1 MKTTISVIAA
11 LAIVSAIASPVKVSS
26 FGFDKNNATKCL
38 QAALDSKHRD
48 LIIDNT
54 GSDWIVDPIILRS
67 DKNIVLDENVVIRA
81 RHDGFHGI
89 KDSMFTGK
97 NVSNITISG
106 KKNAAIINENDY
118 FNRKVYSQSEWR
130 HTFSLAGCTNIT
142 IKDLKL
148 QGSGGDGFYIRDAKR
163 KPCCNITLENLDVS
177 KQGRQGVSL
186 ISVNGLRIRN
196 CSFRDTRGLSPEA
209 GIDFEP
215 NHPYHEFTDCIIEN
229 TTFSNNHGPNA
240 LHVFGKFNAT
250 TKPVSITYRNC
261 IFEGG
266 NSHGIIIN
274 RGANPPKG
282 NFSFEKCTVTNARK
296 NSLSLDI
303 MPDFPVVFND
313 LKIKHTSKY
322 PVVSILM
329 PKIYKQIAGTATLK
343 NISVTAPENT
353 QLFDAFIYP
362 VTITAEL
369 KLENFTLNGKA
380 VSSVPEFDKL
390 KKLYGQAI
398 IPAETDINT
407 LKSPAPVKQKYKM
420 DPKQSIGYRNKR
432 TMVLDGR
439 KGEEITVKLTGK
451 GVTKRHSA
459 CSITVTDPSGKTI
472 LNKSFSNFK
481 KQKVSFT
488 PEMNGWYKVTT
499 NSRSKLTV
507 TTDHRGQ
514 GMLMGA
520 RLQLFRSRGSLF
532 FEVPGGLDKFNILI
546 WGNPEE
552 SVSASLIDPDGKVV
566 KRKVKFE
573 KPEFFTG
580 SSKDVKESKIW
591 QIKIESSRDDF
602 TVLFP
607 APLHGVFAENP
618 DLLLRTR

>member
-11 LAIVSAIASPVKVSS
+11 LAIVSVIASPVKVSS
-26 FGFDKNNATKCL
+26 FGFDKNNATRCV

-97 NVSNITISG
+97 NVSNISISG

-274 RGANPPKG
+274 RGANPLKG

-322 PVVSILM
+322 PVV
-329 PKIYKQIAGTATLK
+329 
-343 NISVTAPENT
+343 
-353 QLFDAFIYP
+353 
-362 VTITAEL
+362 
-369 KLENFTLNGKA
+369 
-380 VSSVPEFDKL
+380 
-390 KKLYGQAI
+390 
-398 IPAETDINT
+398 
-407 LKSPAPVKQKYKM
+407 
-420 DPKQSIGYRNKR
+420 
-432 TMVLDGR
+432 
-439 KGEEITVKLTGK
+439 
-451 GVTKRHSA
+451 
-459 CSITVTDPSGKTI
+459 
-472 LNKSFSNFK
+472 
-481 KQKVSFT
+481 
-488 PEMNGWYKVTT
+488 
-499 NSRSKLTV
+499 
-507 TTDHRGQ
+507 
-514 GMLMGA
+514 
-520 RLQLFRSRGSLF
+520 
-532 FEVPGGLDKFNILI
+532 
-546 WGNPEE
+546 
-552 SVSASLIDPDGKVV
+552 
-566 KRKVKFE
+566 
-573 KPEFFTG
+573 
-580 SSKDVKESKIW
+580 
-591 QIKIESSRDDF
+591 
-602 TVLFP
+602 
-607 APLHGVFAENP
+607 
-618 DLLLRTR
+618 

>member
-1 MKTTISVIAA
+1 MKTTVSIIFA
-11 LAIVSAIASPVKVSS
+11 LAIMSAIASPVKVSS

-54 GSDWIVDPIILRS
+54 GSDWIIDPVILRS

-81 RHDGFHGI
+81 RHDGFHGV

-148 QGSGGDGFYIRDAKR
+148 RGSGGDGFYIRDHKR
-163 KPCCNITLENLDVS
+163 KTSCNITLENLDVS

-196 CSFRDTRGLSPEA
+196 CSFRDTRGLSPQA

-215 NHPYHEFTDCIIEN
+215 NHPYQEFIDCVIEN
-229 TTFSNNHGPNA
+229 TTFSNNCGANA
-240 LHVFGKFNAT
+240 LHVLSKFNET
-250 TKPVSITYRNC
+250 TKPVSITYKNC
-261 IFEGG
+261 VFEGG

-274 RGANPPKG
+274 RGNRSPKG
-282 NFSFEKCTVTNARK
+282 NITFENCTVTNARK
-296 NSLSLDI
+296 NSLSIDI
-303 MPDFPVVFND
+303 IPDFPVVFNG
-313 LKIKHTSKY
+313 LKTKHTSKY
-322 PVVSILM
+322 PVISILM
-329 PKIYKQIAGTATLK
+329 PKVYKQIAGTATLK

-362 VTITAEL
+362 ATITAEL
-369 KLENFTLNGKA
+369 KLENFTFNGKA
-380 VSSVPEFDKL
+380 VSSAPEFEKL
-390 KKLYGQAI
+390 KKLYGDAI
-398 IPAETDINT
+398 IAAKTDINT
-407 LKSPAPVKQKYKM
+407 LESPAPVKQKYKTKS
-420 DPKQSIGYRNKR
+420 KQSIGYRNNR
-432 TMVLDGR
+432 TLVLDGR
-439 KGEEITVKLTGK
+439 KGEKITVKLTGA
-451 GVTKRHSA
+451 GVTRRHSA
-459 CSITVTDPSGKTI
+459 CTVTVKDPEGKTI

-481 KQKVSFT
+481 KQEVSFT
-488 PEMNGWYKVTT
+488 PQMNGWYKVTT
-499 NSRSKLTV
+499 FSRSKLTV
-507 TTDHRGQ
+507 RTDHRGQ
-514 GMLMGA
+514 GMLMGE

-532 FEVPGGLDKFNILI
+532 FEVPGGLDKFSILI

-566 KRKVKFE
+566 KHKVKFE

-580 SSKDVKESKIW
+580 STKGVKESKIW
-591 QIKIESSRDDF
+591 QIKIDSSRDDF
-602 TVLFP
+602 TILFP
-607 APLHGVFAENP
+607 APLNGVFAENP